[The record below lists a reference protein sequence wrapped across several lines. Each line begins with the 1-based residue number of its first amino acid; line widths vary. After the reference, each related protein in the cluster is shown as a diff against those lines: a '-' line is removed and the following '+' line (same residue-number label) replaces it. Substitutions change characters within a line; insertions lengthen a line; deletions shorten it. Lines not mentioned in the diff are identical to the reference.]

1 MIVLMAR
8 GRIRPPRNERIN
20 DMALYLALL
29 YQPADQYFMQPGD
42 VPAPG
47 EHSVSPEYREFMAE
61 AGPAGV
67 IKGGEALLPPEL
79 STTITVAGGKGGD
92 VVVTDGPYA
101 EAKEVLGGYFL
112 IEAADLD
119 DAIKWAAKI
128 PAAWD
133 GGKVEL
139 RPVVELNKQN

>member
-1 MIVLMAR
+1 
-8 GRIRPPRNERIN
+8 
-20 DMALYLALL
+20 MALYAALL
-29 YQPADQYFMQPGD
+29 YQPADQYFMKPGD
-42 VPAPG
+42 STSQQARDPSPA
-47 EHSVSPEYREFMAE
+47 YQEFMAE
-61 AGPAGV
+61 AAPAGV
-67 IKGGEALLPPEL
+67 IKGGDALYPPEM

-128 PAAWD
+128 PASWD

-139 RPVVELNKQN
+139 RPVVQLNKQN

>member
-1 MIVLMAR
+1 
-8 GRIRPPRNERIN
+8 
-20 DMALYLALL
+20 MALYAALL
-29 YQPADQYFMQPGD
+29 YQPADSYFLTPDEAAQQE
-42 VPAPG
+42 AR
-47 EHSVSPEYREFMAE
+47 EVSADYQVFMAE

-67 IKGGEALLPPEL
+67 IKGGEALCPPEM

-101 EAKEVLGGYFL
+101 EAKEVLGGFFL

-119 DAIKWAAKI
+119 DAIKWAAKM

-139 RPVVELNKQN
+139 RPVVALNR

>member
-1 MIVLMAR
+1 
-8 GRIRPPRNERIN
+8 
-20 DMALYLALL
+20 MALYLALL
-29 YQPADQYFMQPGD
+29 YQPVDQYFMPPGD

-47 EHSVSPEYREFMAE
+47 ELAVSPGYREFMAE

-67 IKGGEALLPPEL
+67 IQGGEALLPPEM

-139 RPVVELNKQN
+139 RPVLELDKQN

>member
-1 MIVLMAR
+1 M
-8 GRIRPPRNERIN
+8 
-20 DMALYLALL
+20 ALL
-29 YQPADQYFMQPGD
+29 YNPADRYFMKPGE

-47 EHSVSPEYREFMAE
+47 ELDVSPEYQEFMGE
-61 AGPAGV
+61 AVPAGV
-67 IKGGEALLPPEL
+67 IKGGEALFPPEM

-119 DAIKWAAKI
+119 DAIKWAAKM

-139 RPVVELNKQN
+139 RPVVVLRQN

>member
-1 MIVLMAR
+1 
-8 GRIRPPRNERIN
+8 
-20 DMALYLALL
+20 MALYAALL
-29 YQPADQYFMQPGD
+29 YQPADTYFMTPDEAARSEGRKPSPG
-42 VPAPG
+42 
-47 EHSVSPEYREFMAE
+47 YQEFMAE
-61 AGPAGV
+61 AVPAGV
-67 IKGGEALLPPEL
+67 IKGGDALFPPEM

-128 PAAWD
+128 PASWD